1 MNEQIYEGTAQY
13 NLIYIFAINDDDH
26 KGYLKIGE
34 TSFSS
39 IAVSFGG
46 AAVLGMIVSL
56 FNGFGRI
63 LAGNNF
69 DRFGRKPA
77 TMVNIL
83 FMLLA
88 AILMIVGSRTGSLL
102 CIALGLICVGMAYG
116 GVPTM
121 VSAYI
126 NKAFGAEYF
135 TMNYSVTNPFSMLP
149 AAILGPMIS
158 ARLLE
163 SAGGEYG
170 SNFLAVG
177 VFSLAAL
184 AVWFLLNLAS
194 RESHNEK
201 KPEPLKMVPG
211 QTE

>member
-1 MNEQIYEGTAQY
+1 
-13 NLIYIFAINDDDH
+13 
-26 KGYLKIGE
+26 
-34 TSFSS
+34 
-39 IAVSFGG
+39 
-46 AAVLGMIVSL
+46 
-56 FNGFGRI
+56 
-63 LAGNNF
+63 
-69 DRFGRKPA
+69 
-77 TMVNIL
+77 
-83 FMLLA
+83 
-88 AILMIVGSRTGSLL
+88 
-102 CIALGLICVGMAYG
+102 
-116 GVPTM
+116 M

-194 RESHNEK
+194 RESHN
-201 KPEPLKMVPG
+201 
-211 QTE
+211 